1 MIVLQTPRLTLRW
14 YRADDAPSLLALV
27 NDPGWL
33 QHIGQRHVHT
43 LDDARRFIEER
54 LVAAYVRQGFGLW
67 AMERRDSGGVAGE
80 VVGMCGLVRRDGL
93 PGIDLGYALLPAHR
107 GAGLVHEA
115 ATACLDHAHRVL
127 GQTRVLAITSPDNH
141 ASARVLSKLG
151 FAPQGRVTLPG
162 EAVAS
167 DLYAWQAASE
177 SSAL

>member
-14 YRADDAPSLLALV
+14 YHADDAASLLALV

-54 LVAAYVRQGFGLW
+54 LAAACERQGFGLW
-67 AMERRDSGGVAGE
+67 AMERRNSGE
-80 VVGMCGLVRRDGL
+80 VAGMCGLVRRDGL

-107 GAGLVHEA
+107 GQGLVHEA

-141 ASARVLSKLG
+141 ASARVLAKLG
-151 FAPQGRVTLPG
+151 FVPQGRITLPG
-162 EAVAS
+162 ETAAS
-167 DLYAWQAASE
+167 DLYAWQAPFD
-177 SSAL
+177 SSAP